1 MHSKNFKQKIHNKNF
16 SASLFLYLTIFL
28 MFLYALVLNLF
39 NRRFNENIFKTEQ
52 ENLMIIW
59 SLSSKRKPP
68 KNLGFYEIYLYD
80 FNGNNLNNSHKDIK
94 AEDTKNLIDVIS
106 KTNMDEPF
114 ILDDSDLSKHFI
126 EALTDNQYKDYYTI
140 IGITPEDSLLIVQK
154 PATLIKASYQHYL
167 FIFSFIFNLAIVVIV
182 FIYANFTKRLN
193 KDIETTL
200 NNIKLLEKDK
210 EDELNF
216 NLEDGKFLTINK
228 FLSEAF
234 IKKQENQKKIEKKV
248 EQEKEFISNLTH
260 ELKTPLSVIQG
271 SAEAVEMGLM
281 DTDKAYDDIKD
292 ETKRIIK
299 IMDDL
304 QATEELSQNKH
315 KIEKIDL
322 QKVLET
328 VLNDNKN
335 LITNNGFKL
344 NVDIKGNNVIYFNEH
359 LAYTVMSNYLSNAI
373 KYSKDKNVDI
383 SLQDSV
389 FKVTNK
395 GHLSNIDIWEKFV
408 LEDKSRSNTKIKGTG
423 LGLNFVKN
431 IAKLTNSVKEAKQ
444 VDDKV
449 VFTFIFNNLEDKTD
463 L

>member
-1 MHSKNFKQKIHNKNF
+1 
-16 SASLFLYLTIFL
+16 
-28 MFLYALVLNLF
+28 
-39 NRRFNENIFKTEQ
+39 
-52 ENLMIIW
+52 
-59 SLSSKRKPP
+59 
-68 KNLGFYEIYLYD
+68 
-80 FNGNNLNNSHKDIK
+80 
-94 AEDTKNLIDVIS
+94 
-106 KTNMDEPF
+106 
-114 ILDDSDLSKHFI
+114 
-126 EALTDNQYKDYYTI
+126 
-140 IGITPEDSLLIVQK
+140 
-154 PATLIKASYQHYL
+154 
-167 FIFSFIFNLAIVVIV
+167 
-182 FIYANFTKRLN
+182 
-193 KDIETTL
+193 
-200 NNIKLLEKDK
+200 
-210 EDELNF
+210 
-216 NLEDGKFLTINK
+216 
-228 FLSEAF
+228 
-234 IKKQENQKKIEKKV
+234 
-248 EQEKEFISNLTH
+248 
-260 ELKTPLSVIQG
+260 
-271 SAEAVEMGLM
+271 MGLM

-444 VDDKV
+444 VDNKV